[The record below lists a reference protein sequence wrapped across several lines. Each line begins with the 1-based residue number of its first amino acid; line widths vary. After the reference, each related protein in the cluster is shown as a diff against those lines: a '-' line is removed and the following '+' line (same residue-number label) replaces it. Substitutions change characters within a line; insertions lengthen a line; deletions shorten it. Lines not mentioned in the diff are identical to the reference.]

1 MNTTRENQTDSKGS
15 KHSHTNTSGTN
26 PDRYASY
33 HTVEEAEKLSQ
44 NNDSQTCKSLI
55 PGLDANVSNLE
66 RMIMV
71 AAGGYL
77 LYNAL
82 SRPKKSVPQT
92 LAATTML
99 ARGITGYCPVY
110 DAVGKVETM
119 KSSNVNIRT
128 NITIDKPV
136 DEVYAFWRK
145 LENLPKF
152 MSHLKTVEEKNDSHS
167 HWVAQGPA
175 GIGTL
180 SWDAKILMDEPG
192 RILSWTSLPDS
203 TVDNAGK
210 VVFKQRGS
218 NGTEL
223 DVTISYHAPLGIAG
237 EAAAKLLNP
246 LFERMVKSDIAN
258 FKTYIETGRN
268 PEV

>member
-1 MNTTRENQTDSKGS
+1 MNTTEETQNHSKGTMPTGS
-15 KHSHTNTSGTN
+15 AVSGTN
-26 PDRYASY
+26 PDRYSSS
-33 HTVEEAEKLSQ
+33 HTVEEAEQLSKKV
-44 NNDSQTCKSLI
+44 DTEACKSLI
-55 PGLDANVSNLE
+55 PGVNANVSNLE

-71 AAGGYL
+71 AAGGYM

-82 SRPKKSVPQT
+82 SGSKKNMPQSI
-92 LAATTML
+92 AATAML

-110 DAVGKVETM
+110 NAVGKVETM

-128 NITIDKPV
+128 SISIDKPV

-152 MSHLKTVEEKNDSHS
+152 MSHLKTVEQRNDSHS

-180 SWDAKILMDEPG
+180 SWDAKVLMDEPS
-192 RILSWTSLPDS
+192 RILSWTSLPGS

-218 NGTEL
+218 HGTDLE
-223 DVTISYHAPLGIAG
+223 VTISYHAPLGVAG

-246 LFERMVKSDIAN
+246 LFERMVKSDIEN
-258 FKTYIETGRN
+258 LKSYLETGTVAN
-268 PEV
+268 V

>member
-1 MNTTRENQTDSKGS
+1 MITKGENQTDLDERKRAT
-15 KHSHTNTSGTN
+15 TNTSGTN

-33 HTVEEAEKLSQ
+33 HTVEEAQKLSQ
-44 NNDSQTCKSLI
+44 NKDSQTCKSLI
-55 PGLDANVSNLE
+55 PGLDANVSQLE
-66 RMIMV
+66 RILMV

-77 LYNAL
+77 LYHAL
-82 SRPKKSVPQT
+82 SGPKKSVPQT
-92 LAATTML
+92 LAATAML
-99 ARGITGYCPVY
+99 GRGITGYCPMY
-110 DAVGKVETM
+110 QAVGKVETH
-119 KSSNVNIRT
+119 KSKNVNIRT

-136 DEVYAFWRK
+136 EEVYAFWRQ

-152 MSHLKTVEEKNDSHS
+152 MTHLKTVQEKNASHS

-192 RILSWTSLPDS
+192 RILSWTSVPGS

-223 DVTISYHAPLGIAG
+223 DITISYHAPLGIAG
-237 EAAAKLLNP
+237 ETAGKLLNP
-246 LFERMVKSDIAN
+246 LFENRIKNDLAN
-258 FKTYIETGRN
+258 LKTYLEEGTN
-268 PEV
+268 PLA

>member
-1 MNTTRENQTDSKGS
+1 MNTTRENQSDLEERKYAT
-15 KHSHTNTSGTN
+15 TNTSGTN

-33 HTVEEAEKLSQ
+33 HTVNEAQKLSQ
-44 NNDSQTCKSLI
+44 CKDSQNCSSLI
-55 PGLDANVSNLE
+55 PGVDANVSKLE
-66 RMIMV
+66 RILMV
-71 AAGGYL
+71 AAGSYL
-77 LYNAL
+77 LYHAL
-82 SRPKKSVPQT
+82 SGPKKSVPQS
-92 LAATTML
+92 LAATAML
-99 ARGITGYCPVY
+99 GRGITGYCPIY
-110 DAVGKVETM
+110 QAVGKVETM

-128 NITIDKPV
+128 NVTIDKPV

-152 MSHLKTVEEKNDSHS
+152 MSHLKTVQEKNDSHS

-192 RILSWTSLPDS
+192 RVVSWTSVPGS

-218 NGTEL
+218 GGTEL
-223 DVTISYHAPLGIAG
+223 DITISYHAPLGIAG

-246 LFERMVKSDIAN
+246 LFENRIKSDIAQL
-258 FKTYIETGRN
+258 KTYLETGTN
-268 PEV
+268 PKA